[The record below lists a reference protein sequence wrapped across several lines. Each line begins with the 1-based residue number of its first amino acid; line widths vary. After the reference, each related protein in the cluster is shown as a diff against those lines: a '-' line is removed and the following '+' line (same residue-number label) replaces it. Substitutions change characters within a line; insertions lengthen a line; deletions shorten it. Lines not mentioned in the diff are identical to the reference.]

1 MKSIQFIILILITI
15 KVLQGNASEYTQ
27 GSMHVKIFEATHIL
41 PSSRNYPDI
50 YQCTLNGNILSDYT
64 LIDPYTSNEILSKAE
79 TFQCSQV
86 LQVYSPRRNFFLSTE
101 TEKGKVRRYKSPYG
115 LNDKF
120 PSNMSV
126 TQIDEIHKKVLDTR
140 KKIKIAPRTS
150 NV

>member
-1 MKSIQFIILILITI
+1 
-15 KVLQGNASEYTQ
+15 
-27 GSMHVKIFEATHIL
+27 MHVKIFDATHIL

-86 LQVYSPRRNFFLSTE
+86 LQVYSPRRNFFLFRE